1 MNRLMAF
8 TRSALALG
16 SVFMLMAAG
25 SVHAQ
30 GWPAKPVTLIVPF
43 PPGGFADNIS
53 RVVGLELGK
62 VLGQSVI
69 VENKAGA
76 GGRIGTDA
84 MLNAPK
90 DGYTIS
96 LGVPATLSL
105 LPIIDPKYANL
116 SSRYVPLT
124 IAVRGY
130 LGLAINPEKLPVR
143 TFRDFVAYAK
153 ANPGKVAYGTP
164 GVGTSY
170 NLWAEVIAEAAGFDL
185 LHVPYKGEGP
195 ALTDLVGGQ
204 LQFMVVT
211 GAAKAHVDSGRLHIL
226 ATTGP
231 ERWSI
236 YPNAPTLKEAG
247 FDTLIASGWLAFI
260 APAGIPKDIQQK
272 LNSAFAQALKS
283 PTVEK
288 ALGGQGYSVVAS
300 KPEELTTLVQSEAA
314 RFGKIIQS
322 GRVKLE

>member
-1 MNRLMAF
+1 MNRLIAC
-8 TRSALALG
+8 TRIVLA
-16 SVFMLMAAG
+16 SVFMLFLAG
-25 SVHAQ
+25 SACAQ
-30 GWPAKPVTLIVPF
+30 AWPARPITLIVPF

-62 VLGQSVI
+62 VLGQNVI
-69 VENKAGA
+69 VENRAGA
-76 GGRIGTDA
+76 GGRIGTEA
-84 MLNAPK
+84 MLTAPK

-116 SSRYVPLT
+116 ASRYAPLT
-124 IAVRGY
+124 IAVSGY
-130 LGLAINPEKLPVR
+130 FGLAINPDKLPVR

-185 LHVPYKGEGP
+185 LHVPYKGEAP
-195 ALTDLVGGQ
+195 AITDLVGGQ
-204 LQFMVVT
+204 LQFMMVT

-226 ATTGP
+226 ATTGS

-236 YPNAPTLKEAG
+236 YPNAPTLKESG
-247 FDTLIASGWLAFI
+247 FDSLIASGWLAFI
-260 APAGIPKDIQQK
+260 APAGIPRDIQEK
-272 LNSAFAQALKS
+272 LNGAFVQALKS
-283 PTVEK
+283 STVDK
-288 ALGGQGYSVVAS
+288 ALGGQGYAVVAS
-300 KPEELTTLVQSEAA
+300 KPEELAALVQSETE
-314 RFGKIIQS
+314 RFQKIIRS
-322 GRVKLE
+322 GRVKLD

>member
-1 MNRLMAF
+1 MNRLIAF
-8 TRSALALG
+8 TRGAFALV
-16 SVFMLMAAG
+16 SMCVLMAAG
-25 SVHAQ
+25 SAHAQ
-30 GWPAKPVTLIVPF
+30 AWPAKPITLIVPF

-53 RVVGLELGK
+53 RVVALELGK
-62 VLGQSVI
+62 VLGQTVI

-116 SSRYVPLT
+116 ASRYAPLT
-124 IAVRGY
+124 VAVRGY
-130 LGLAINPEKLPVR
+130 FGLAINPEKLPVR
-143 TFRDFVAYAK
+143 TLRDFVTYAK

-164 GVGTSY
+164 GVGTSF
-170 NLWAEVIAEAAGFDL
+170 NLWAEVIADAAGFDP
-185 LHVPYKGEGP
+185 LHVPYKGEAP
-195 ALTDLVGGQ
+195 ATTDLMGGQ
-204 LQFMVVT
+204 IQFMLVT
-211 GAAKAHVDSGRLHIL
+211 GAAKAHAESGRLLIL

-236 YPNAPTLKEAG
+236 FPNAPTLKEAG
-247 FDTLIASGWLAFI
+247 IDAPIASGWLAFV
-260 APAGIPKDIQQK
+260 APAGIPKDIQEK
-272 LNSAFAQALKS
+272 LNSAFVQALKS
-283 PTVEK
+283 PTVDK
-288 ALGGQGYSVVAS
+288 ALAAQGYLVVAS
-300 KPEELTTLVQSEAA
+300 KPEALVTLVQGETE
-314 RFGKIIQS
+314 RFGKIIRS